1 MPDGSPLY
9 RELCRAKH
17 SRDDGWLCELV
28 SMRYDD
34 DPFSC
39 VHAYMVSVAPGRSRA
54 NHYHKKKE
62 EWFAVVSGRIEV
74 LLSHVLHGDSASV
87 VLDCADPVCRLLYI
101 PPFVAHSIRNP
112 ESTASTLVVFSR
124 SPEDRED
131 TIPFDFDG
139 ERSPSR

>member
-9 RELCRAKH
+9 RELCREKH
-17 SRDDGWLCELV
+17 ARDDGWLCELV
-28 SMRYDD
+28 SMKYDD

-54 NHYHKKKE
+54 NHYHQKKE

-74 LLSHVLHGDSASV
+74 LLSHLHTGDSASV
-87 VLDCADPVCRLLYI
+87 VLDCADPICRLLYI

-124 SPEDRED
+124 SPEDRDD

-139 ERSPSR
+139 